1 VTEDGPQSPA
11 TVEEPAG
18 AEAESEELVERLAS
32 AEDRYRRALADLDN
46 LRKRTA
52 REIERRVEESRESLL
67 GEWLEALDSV
77 ERALSMTPEGPVQEG
92 LRSVLDQMDAI
103 LTRQGVHRIGRPG
116 EPFDPTHHDAGRST
130 RSPRAKP
137 ERTTSTTVRSGTSSL
152 SRTATAS
159 WWAGSNGS
167 PGRPMRCTPCRV
179 RIASIWSSTERRPS

>member
-18 AEAESEELVERLAS
+18 TEAESEDLVERLAS

-67 GEWLEALDSV
+67 REWLEAVDSV

-92 LRSVLDQMDAI
+92 LRSVLGQMEAI
-103 LTRQGVHRIGRPG
+103 LTRHGVHRIGRPG
-116 EPFDPTHHDAGRST
+116 EPFDPTNHDAVAVRESAEA
-130 RSPRAKP
+130 PD
-137 ERTTSTTVRSGTSSL
+137 RTVVDVVRSGFAVGDRVL
-152 SRTATAS
+152 
-159 WWAGSNGS
+159 
-167 PGRPMRCTPCRV
+167 RPAQV
-179 RIASIWSSTERRPS
+179 VVSRRPEREA